1 MDLMV
6 LSQDSYVD
14 ILNHLTH
21 HPSVAVF
28 GHGPGKEI
36 IENEVLRVGLVSLW
50 GFPGGTS
57 GKEPADPGDIADAV
71 SVPGWRR
78 SPGGGHDN
86 SLQYSYLE
94 NPMDRTAWWP
104 IVHRVAKSRTRL
116 M

>member
-6 LSQDSYVD
+6 LSQGSYVD
-14 ILNHLTH
+14 VLNHLTH

-57 GKEPADPGDIADAV
+57 GKEPANPGDSRCCFSSWVEKI
-71 SVPGWRR
+71 PQRR
-78 SPGGGHDN
+78 
-86 SLQYSYLE
+86 
-94 NPMDRTAWWP
+94 AW
-104 IVHRVAKSRTRL
+104 
-116 M
+116 